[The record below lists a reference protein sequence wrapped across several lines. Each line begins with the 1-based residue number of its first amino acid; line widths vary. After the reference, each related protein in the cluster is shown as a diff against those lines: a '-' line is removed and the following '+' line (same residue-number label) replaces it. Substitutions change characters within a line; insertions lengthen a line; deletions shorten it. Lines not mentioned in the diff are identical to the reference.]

1 MPHKHNNSRRHKFK
15 KAKYRVTN
23 WSEYNDALRK
33 RGDITVWF
41 TDEEIDAWVP
51 DRVPGQ
57 KGRPVEY
64 SELAIEC
71 SLMIRQVFRLPLRQT
86 EGFLTSLVRLMDLD
100 IAIPDYSCLSKRSI
114 DLRLERLAAT
124 VTAGSHILRRQGRG
138 RRHEETVLLLRP
150 VASLYYDWNE
160 LRAVGSGR

>member
-1 MPHKHNNSRRHKFK
+1 MPYKHNDSRRYKFE

-33 RGDITVWF
+33 RGDIMVWF
-41 TDEEIDAWVP
+41 TDESIDAWVP

-64 SELAIEC
+64 SALAIEC
-71 SLMIRQVFRLPLRQT
+71 CLMIRQVFRLPLSQT
-86 EGFLTSLVRLMDLD
+86 EGFLTPLVRLMEVD
-100 IAIPDYSCLSKRSI
+100 ITIPDYSCLSKRSI

-124 VTAGSHILRRQGRG
+124 VRD
-138 RRHEETVLLLRP
+138 LLIKNLP
-150 VASLYYDWNE
+150 KQ
-160 LRAVGSGR
+160 